1 MSNPIWGISVPLK
14 QFVITAA
21 SRLNWLPH
29 GVSFAADYRR
39 KFPQKPIRLIFDVG
53 ANVGQSVVEFQRDFT
68 SATIFSFEPD
78 ENSFEILRRINHRAY
93 NLAISSSPGQ
103 LRFDNRSPLSEIRSI
118 ANDQGDESLPVVSVT
133 TVDQFCS
140 EQDINHIDLLKIDT
154 EGHDLE
160 VISGA
165 SKMLRD
171 GSIDAVIAECS
182 LKQQSKRLISYS
194 QLQTAMRDYGY
205 VCFGIY
211 QQALGGNEINWGNC
225 AFVRQSM

>member
-1 MSNPIWGISVPLK
+1 VLLRQVAK
-14 QFVITAA
+14 ALA
-21 SRLNWLPH
+21 SRLDPLPH

-39 KFPQKPIRLIFDVG
+39 KFPKKTIELIIDIG
-53 ANVGQSVVEFQRDFT
+53 ANVGQSVVEFQRDFP
-68 SATIFSFEPD
+68 SAIILSFEPD
-78 ENSFEILRRINHRAY
+78 KNSFDALQKINSRAY
-93 NLAISSSPGQ
+93 NLALSSSPGQ
-103 LRFDNRSPLSEIRSI
+103 LRFDNRSAVSEVRAI
-118 ANDQGDESLPVVSVT
+118 ASDQNDESLPVVSVT

-140 EQDINHIDLLKIDT
+140 EQNIKHIDLLKIDT

-165 SKMLRD
+165 SMMLRE
-171 GSIDAVIAECS
+171 GRVDAVIAECS
-182 LKQQSKRLISYS
+182 LKQQSKRLVSYS

-225 AFVRQSM
+225 AFVRQSMSVTI

>member
-1 MSNPIWGISVPLK
+1 MGLK
-14 QFVITAA
+14 QFAIAAA

-53 ANVGQSVVEFQRDFT
+53 ANVGQSVIEFQRDFP
-68 SATIFSFEPD
+68 SATILSFEPD
-78 ENSFEILRRINHRAY
+78 KNSFDILRRVNGRAY
-93 NLAISSSPGQ
+93 NLALSSSRGQ
-103 LRFDNRSPLSEIRSI
+103 LRFENRSPVSEIRSI
-118 ANDQGDESLPVVSVT
+118 ASDQDDESLPIVSVT
-133 TVDQFCS
+133 AIDHFCS
-140 EQDINHIDLLKIDT
+140 EQNINHIDLLKIDT

-160 VISGA
+160 VVSGA
-165 SKMLRD
+165 SGMLRN

-194 QLQTAMRDYGY
+194 QLQTAMRGHGY

-211 QQALGGNEINWGNC
+211 QQALGGNEVNWGNC